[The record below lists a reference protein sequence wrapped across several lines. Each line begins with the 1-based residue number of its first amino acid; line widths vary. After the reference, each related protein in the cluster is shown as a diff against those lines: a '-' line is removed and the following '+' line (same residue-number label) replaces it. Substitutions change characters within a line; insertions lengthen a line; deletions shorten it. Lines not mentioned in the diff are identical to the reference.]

1 MSNQFDS
8 LGVCKRSI
16 KRQPMAISGDV
27 TTARTRVC
35 DMTTALMTY
44 DMPVPHA
51 EREALD
57 ASSIKA

>member
-1 MSNQFDS
+1 
-8 LGVCKRSI
+8 
-16 KRQPMAISGDV
+16 MAVSGDV
-27 TTARTRVC
+27 RTARTCICV
-35 DMTTALMTY
+35 MTTALMTY